1 MRERRDGGLV
11 RASVTRARGMSAR
24 GARDL
29 GPDQVLGHPL
39 PMPCFLNSFTT
50 PRLRMYATCVS
61 TEKLEAR
68 MSPS

>member
-1 MRERRDGGLV
+1 MSKNCQDSGGDRML
-11 RASVTRARGMSAR
+11 RAWRPSSA
-24 GARDL
+24 
-29 GPDQVLGHPL
+29 PL

-68 MSPS
+68 ISPS